1 MAKTSKSKKAAD
13 RADEAVET
21 LVRGAGTAAAT
32 SDAGDAASDDAK
44 PGTASK
50 GTGKDK
56 DQGTAEQEI
65 ARDTAKK
72 SKNDKGKKA
81 KDGKAK
87 DDKAK
92 DDKASKKSK
101 DDDKGKKA
109 KGTRDKKDKGAKR
122 DAALDGASSA
132 ATTGSLA
139 FGDPDFTFS
148 ETLRAE
154 RGLVLADVDTR
165 ATPGYEGDKKSAAM
179 DLVEGQTELSDLQER
194 LWANGKDGDGPS
206 VLLLVQ
212 GMDTSGKGGIMRH
225 VVGATDPGGVK
236 YTAFKAPTPEERAH
250 DFLWRIDRALPDPGQ
265 LGVFDRSQYEDV
277 LVVRVNELIPRSEW
291 MRRYAQIN
299 AFERAALA
307 RGITVVKVMLHI
319 SSDEQKAR
327 LGERLDRPDKYYKY
341 NPGDI
346 AERAR
351 WDDYMEAY
359 QAVLAKTSTKGAP
372 WHVVPADRK
381 WYARLAVQQIL
392 LEHLR
397 GLDLEWPAATFD
409 VATEQERLAQT

>member
-81 KDGKAK
+81 KDG
-87 DDKAK
+87 KAK